1 MATAVQ
7 VGGGTASSGDPDQSE
22 AHQIK
27 ASFTVRK
34 AGQYY
39 IYLHIGHTP
48 IKGTP
53 FVKNFIPG
61 LPDGSKTNLVRP
73 TSMAVCTV
81 GVAHQLLLEPRDEF
95 GNPCSWAHDASQQQ
109 RALDAFSLDCYEVG
123 SMEPVQPLVQWLW
136 VEVMHRLLIHVT
148 FLDQGVYV
156 LRVKFQK
163 ILLNKGEFSVIV
175 LTKKEADSVEKTLQ
189 VPSLPMSYE
198 ARVLSINGDRGSK
211 SKKVY
216 CTVTPK
222 QLAVKEYILGFIP
235 KRLATFRLC
244 PSTKVFFM
252 HFSIAEIV
260 T

>member
-1 MATAVQ
+1 
-7 VGGGTASSGDPDQSE
+7 
-22 AHQIK
+22 
-27 ASFTVRK
+27 
-34 AGQYY
+34 
-39 IYLHIGHTP
+39 
-48 IKGTP
+48 
-53 FVKNFIPG
+53 
-61 LPDGSKTNLVRP
+61 
-73 TSMAVCTV
+73 
-81 GVAHQLLLEPRDEF
+81 
-95 GNPCSWAHDASQQQ
+95 
-109 RALDAFSLDCYEVG
+109 
-123 SMEPVQPLVQWLW
+123 MEPVQPLVQWLW

-198 ARVLSINGDRGSK
+198 ARVLSINGDRASK

-244 PSTKVFFM
+244 PSTKVILM
-252 HFSIAEIV
+252 HFLYS
-260 T
+260 